1 MVVIRKT
8 KKKLVIWEFLKRLRN
23 WIYKWS
29 FLKVVLGRDC
39 LVFVFS
45 PSLKWHCCVMHK
57 MFLSILKTKL
67 HYHLSNAITF
77 EIMNSFRFL
86 QLQSYLFNLWFL
98 KQIQESLKLVLA
110 KRYFITFKKKLKPWI
125 ASFIWVLW
133 GLNEFNEY

>member
-23 WIYKWS
+23 WIHKWS

-39 LVFVFS
+39 LVFVFF

-57 MFLSILKTKL
+57 LFLSIFKTKL

-77 EIMNSFRFL
+77 EIMNSFWFL

-98 KQIQESLKLVLA
+98 KQIQESLKLMLA
-110 KRYFITFKKKLKPWI
+110 KRYFITFKKMKPWI